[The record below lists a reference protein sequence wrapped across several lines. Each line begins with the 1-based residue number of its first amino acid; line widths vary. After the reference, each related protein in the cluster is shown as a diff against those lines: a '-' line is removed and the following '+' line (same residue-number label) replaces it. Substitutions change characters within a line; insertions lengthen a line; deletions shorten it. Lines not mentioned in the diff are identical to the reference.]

1 MYAKFNQA
9 ERNFKE
15 ELLQYKEK
23 LKRNDE
29 VIRNLTTENE
39 SYQIELEKTNQNN
52 KLLESGKLDDN
63 DMFNQI
69 DMMKDKYNQREV
81 YNFI

>member
-63 DMFNQI
+63 DMFNI
-69 DMMKDKYNQREV
+69 VESWNNQGI
-81 YNFI
+81 YDF